1 MEKSSQIVIFNSNNK
16 DVQVNIPHR
25 KWSLVVNEEKAGIDE
40 IREITDYRLNVKAKS
55 AYVLIAK

>member
-1 MEKSSQIVIFNSNNK
+1 FNSNNK

-25 KWSLVVNEEKAGIDE
+25 KWSLVVNEEKAGTDE
-40 IREITDYRLNVKAKS
+40 IREITDFKLKVKAKS